1 MPNTV
6 SNWRSEAK
14 LTLRYALVGLLN
26 SAVGFGV
33 ILALTWIGIAPVISN
48 VLGYAAGLAIG
59 FALSRSYVFR
69 SAARPRAEM
78 LRYLLAFAF
87 SYLLNLS
94 ILVCATRYTALPP
107 IAAQL
112 AAIAGYVVAMF
123 VCSRFYVFS
132 K

>member
-1 MPNTV
+1 M

-14 LTLRYALVGLLN
+14 LTLRYALVGLIN
-26 SAVGFGV
+26 SAVGFSV
-33 ILALTWIGIAPVISN
+33 ILALTWAGMAPVAAN
-48 VLGYAAGLAIG
+48 VLGYAAGLTVG
-59 FALSRSYVFR
+59 FVLSRSYVFR
-69 SAARPRAEM
+69 SRARPRAEI
-78 LRYLLAFAF
+78 LRYLAAFAF

-94 ILVCATRYTALPP
+94 ILVCATRYTTLPP

-112 AAIAGYVVAMF
+112 AAIAGYVMAMF